1 VERSRDRRVA
11 ALALALGA
19 LAAADAAAS
28 EGGLE
33 LFPDWRFELPLL
45 VVFFA
50 LLVPIV
56 SRLLLAPVL
65 RVLDARVERTDGA
78 RRRAGHIEEQV
89 REVIARYEGA
99 VAEARRSAEASRR
112 ELLEQARRGA
122 AEAIAAARSD
132 AEQEIGRARR
142 EVAGAFE
149 AARGGLRAQSAELAR
164 EAAARVLGRSVT

>member
-1 VERSRDRRVA
+1 MERSRDRRVA

-45 VVFFA
+45 VAFFA
-50 LLVPIV
+50 LLVPVV
-56 SRLLLAPVL
+56 SRLLLRPVL
-65 RVLDARVERTDGA
+65 RVLDARAERTAGS
-78 RRRAGHIEEQV
+78 RRRAGRLEEQV
-89 REVIARYEGA
+89 REVIARYEGS
-99 VAEARRSAEASRR
+99 VAEARQAAEASRR
-112 ELLEQARRGA
+112 ELLEQARRRA
-122 AEAIAAARSD
+122 AETTQAARSD

-142 EVAGAFE
+142 EVAGASE
-149 AARGGLRAQSAELAR
+149 QARAGLRAQSAELAR